1 MPYNIDFYYVLR
13 AWPQLLAGLET
24 TLELTIGANAIGLA
38 AGFVLA
44 LFRMSRIAPVR
55 AVAAAY
61 IELFRCTPALVQ
73 IVWFFF
79 CVPILFD
86 VFWPPLTLGLIV
98 LGMNLTAFNAEAY
111 RAAIQAIPTSQ
122 HDASV
127 ALGLGRWTQTFHV
140 VLPQAA
146 RIAVPVLI
154 TNAIG
159 IFQQSALVAIVGVED
174 LMYTAKLLSTKT
186 YRPIETYTFV
196 ALIYLAIAIPFGWIA
211 TFLENRA
218 ERSRL

>member
-1 MPYNIDFYYVLR
+1 MLENIDFYYVIR
-13 AWPQLLAGLET
+13 AWPQLMKGLRT
-24 TLELTIGANAIGLA
+24 TVELTIWANVIGLT

-44 LFRMSRIAPVR
+44 LLSRSRIAPVR
-55 AVAAAY
+55 WLASAY
-61 IELFRCTPALVQ
+61 IEFFRCTPALVQ

-86 VFWPPLTLGLIV
+86 VFWPPVTLGLIV

-111 RAAIQAIPTSQ
+111 RAAVQAIPTAQ
-122 HDASV
+122 FDASV
-127 ALGLGRWTQTFHV
+127 ALGLDRWTQTVHV

-146 RIAVPVLI
+146 RLALPVLI

-159 IFQQSALVAIVGVED
+159 IFQQSSLVALVGVED
-174 LMYTAKLLSTKT
+174 LMYTAKLLSTQT

-196 ALIYLAIAIPFGWIA
+196 ALIYLAVAVPFGWIA
-211 TFLENRA
+211 AFLERYT
-218 ERSRL
+218 ERER

>member
-1 MPYNIDFYYVLR
+1 MLENIDFYYVIR
-13 AWPQLLAGLET
+13 AWPQLLKGLRIT
-24 TLELTIGANAIGLA
+24 IELTIWANIIGLT

-44 LFRMSRIAPVR
+44 MLGRSRIAPLR
-55 AVAAAY
+55 WLASAY
-61 IELFRCTPALVQ
+61 IEFFRCTPALVQ

-86 VFWPPLTLGLIV
+86 IFWPPVTLGLIV
-98 LGMNLTAFNAEAY
+98 LGMNLSAFNAEAF
-111 RAAIQAIPTSQ
+111 RAAVQAIPAAQ
-122 HDASV
+122 FDASV
-127 ALGLGRWTQTFHV
+127 ALGLDRWTQTIHV

-159 IFQQSALVAIVGVED
+159 IFQQSSLVALVGVED
-174 LMYTAKLLSTKT
+174 LMYTAKLLSTQT

-196 ALIYLAIAIPFGWIA
+196 ALIYLAVAIPFGRVA
-211 TFLENRA
+211 AFLERYA
-218 ERSRL
+218 ERER